1 MSHQP
6 HRMREINLLI
16 QLTKA
21 ASLERDLFPEDKI
34 EKSNDKILYPIA
46 DGLKLQRNYTIL
58 QASEG
63 IAEVI
68 SLTLLISRDIA
79 LSMACNLA
87 STYLY
92 DKMEKHK
99 DKVAGLLVRRKRTKN
114 NPHDIAQA
122 FLQEI
127 EELEKDENKL

>member
-1 MSHQP
+1 M
-6 HRMREINLLI
+6 MEINLLI

-21 ASLERDLFPEDKI
+21 TSFGRDLFPEDKI
-34 EKSNDKILYPIA
+34 EKSNDKTIYSVANGI
-46 DGLKLQRNYTIL
+46 KLQHNYTIL

-68 SLTLLISRDIA
+68 SITLLISSNIA
-79 LSMACNLA
+79 LNMACNLA
-87 STYLY
+87 LTHLY
-92 DKMEKHK
+92 NKMEKHK
-99 DKVAGLLVRRKRTKN
+99 DKVAGLLVRRKRTN
-114 NPHDIAQA
+114 NDPNDIAQA